1 VYLEENLGGDSLQ
14 LTQKEIETLN
24 GATGEQ
30 GVSGPRY
37 IEKLAAMVDR

>member
-1 VYLEENLGGDSLQ
+1 MLHKRKLGQGLKVSA
-14 LTQKEIETLN
+14 IETLD

-37 IEKLAAMVDR
+37 IERLAALVDR